1 MSKIILFILLINK
14 IKNLSWT
21 HEELIRLYAN
31 EICSY
36 HGKPKIENNSNI
48 SCECQPFYTQL
59 KKNEKKIFS
68 IDVQCYYPRK
78 HRFIVVF
85 FSIFLPFGLDFYY
98 LERYNIFIIVFL
110 FVIFVII
117 NRLICFFIS
126 NKFKGENIQESQ
138 QQKEKKDKNE
148 IKEEEKEDTSGDFLE
163 FEELNEINKNKNQ
176 NSCHKLYKTI
186 NFILT
191 IIAVILWILDIIFH
205 SLGKISDSNGIKT
218 VNDLYYLFKYK

>member
-1 MSKIILFILLINK
+1 MSKIILFIMLIISCINEEFNK
-14 IKNLSWT
+14 F
-21 HEELIRLYAN
+21 YAN

-36 HGKPKIENNSNI
+36 HGIPTIENSIVN
-48 SCECQPFYTQL
+48 CECQPFYTHLENKNGKPKCNYL
-59 KKNEKKIFS
+59 K
-68 IDVQCYYPRK
+68 K

-85 FSIFLPFGLDFYY
+85 LSIFLPFGLDFYY

-138 QQKEKKDKNE
+138 QEKEKKDKNE

-205 SLGKISDSNGIKT
+205 SLGKISDSNRIKT

>member
-1 MSKIILFILLINK
+1 MLIISCIN
-14 IKNLSWT
+14 
-21 HEELIRLYAN
+21 EEFNKFYAN

-36 HGKPKIENNSNI
+36 HGIPTIENSIVN
-48 SCECQPFYTQL
+48 CECQPFYTQL
-59 KKNEKKIFS
+59 ENKNGIIKNNVEKPIK
-68 IDVQCYYPRK
+68 CNYLKK

-85 FSIFLPFGLDFYY
+85 LSIFLPFGLDFYY

-138 QQKEKKDKNE
+138 QKEKKDNNE
-148 IKEEEKEDTSGDFLE
+148 IKEEEKEDTSEDFLE
-163 FEELNEINKNKNQ
+163 FEGIEEINENKDDNR
-176 NSCHKLYKTI
+176 CHKLYKTI

-191 IIAVILWILDIIFH
+191 IIAVISWILDIIFH
-205 SLGKISDSNGIKT
+205 SLGKIPDSNGIKT
-218 VNDLYYLFKYK
+218 INDLYYLFKYK

>member
-1 MSKIILFILLINK
+1 MTKIILFILLINK

-21 HEELIRLYAN
+21 EEELINLYAN

-36 HGKPKIENNSNI
+36 HGEPKIENLNVNCI
-48 SCECQPFYTQL
+48 CQPFYTQL
-59 KKNEKKIFS
+59 EKNGKKI
-68 IDVQCYYPRK
+68 INNYVQCYYPKK
-78 HRFIVVF
+78 HRFIVLF
-85 FSIFLPFGLDFYY
+85 LSIFLPFGLDFYY

-148 IKEEEKEDTSGDFLE
+148 IKEEEKEDKSIDFLE
-163 FEELNEINKNKNQ
+163 IEDLDEINENKDD

-191 IIAVILWILDIIFH
+191 IIAVISWILDIIFH
-205 SLGKISDSNGIKT
+205 SLGKIPDSNGIKT
-218 VNDLYYLFKYK
+218 INDLYYLFKYK